1 MAEEKIEGLNKKL
14 LKLKE
19 YVDLFRTNLGQ
30 YQSRHYDESNT
41 RTDFIDKFFELLDW
55 DVRNEQHFE
64 ETRREVI
71 REDKITIQGKQK
83 APDYCFRIGGARK
96 FFVEAKKPSIN
107 VKEDIGAAYQVR
119 RYGYSAKLPL
129 SILTDFDEFAVYD
142 TRIKPKPRDKA
153 EVARIFYW
161 KFTDYEKEFENI
173 YNIFSKN
180 AILKGSFDKFVITSK
195 KKKGTSEVDKEF
207 LKLIE
212 DWRSDLAKNIALNNP
227 KIDLYNLN
235 AAVQKIIDRI
245 IFLRI
250 AEDRNIEEYNNLFK
264 LAEGEN
270 IYKKLGE
277 YFQRSQKKYDSG
289 LFIVESWLN
298 NLKID
303 DKIFKDIIKSLYFPE
318 SPYEFS
324 VLPVEI
330 LGNIYEQFLGK
341 VITLT
346 PSHQAKVEEKP
357 EVKKAGGVY
366 YTPQYIVEYIVKN
379 TVGEKIK
386 NLTPTQV
393 EKLKILDPACGS
405 GSFLIGVY
413 DYLMNWH
420 LSYYADPKRKADSAK
435 KGKIYHY
442 ADGDFRLSVAEKKKI
457 LLNNIFGVDIDNQA
471 VEVTKLSLL
480 LKLMENETQES
491 AGMLFKYSNE
501 ALLPDLKNNIKCGN
515 SLIGPDFYADKNLS
529 LFGTNEMRKINVFDW
544 QKEFKDIFA
553 NGGFD
558 VVIGNPPWVFTKYVD
573 WGENTKDYISN
584 KYLSICESN
593 ARGKAR
599 QSGKINLYAVFILQ
613 GINLLKKDGVFSYI
627 VPNTILRTTTYDVV
641 RKQILE
647 NTFIQEIVD
656 LKGKVFEGV
665 TASTVILKFKKG
677 YKKDNKIKVIDNPE
691 DLLRIEGRVSSI
703 NQDALLKNVSYT
715 FNIFVDEATA
725 VILEKIKNSHKIL
738 GEYCID
744 IIEGIVAHGNL
755 LSDSRV
761 ENSFPLI
768 EGKTVDRYVTR
779 VPRKYIIWEIKKI
792 HRTRPDYLWK
802 AEEKILIRRISGGN
816 MPLVATIDKKRYKT
830 FASIN
835 NLLLKTEYQKLY
847 KYILALLNSKVINYF
862 YANNF
867 SNKSNLTVNISKT
880 FLEQIPIPEVTKED
894 ENKISRLV
902 SQMLEVKEIFY
913 FAKTEA
919 DKKIYQQKIDILD
932 KQIDQEVYK
941 LYGLT
946 DKEIKIVEDRL

>member
-1 MAEEKIEGLNKKL
+1 MTEEKIEGLNKKL

-30 YQSRHYDESNT
+30 YQSKNYDESNT

-180 AILKGSFDKFVITSK
+180 AILKGSFDKFVVTSK

-212 DWRSDLAKNIALNNP
+212 DWRSDLAKNIAINNP

-264 LAEGEN
+264 IAQGEN

-277 YFQRSQKKYDSG
+277 YFERSQKKYDSG
-289 LFIVESWLN
+289 LFVVESWLS

-366 YTPQYIVEYIVKN
+366 YTPQYIVQYIVKN

-386 NLTPTQV
+386 NLTPAQV

-405 GSFLIGVY
+405 GSFLIGAY

-529 LFGTNEMRKINVFDW
+529 LFGNNEMRKINVFDW
-544 QKEFKDIFA
+544 QKEFKEIFA
-553 NGGFD
+553 NGRFD
-558 VVIGNPPWVFTKYVD
+558 VVIGNPPYVDNRGFDKNQLEYFFNNYVSFTKSGTDKFKTKKFNTFIAFIEIIAKLLRQDGLAGYIIHKNLLKTTAYKGSRIFILNNFSINKIID
-573 WGENTKDYISN
+573 WGANQFEGVVAETISLFLKKTKKTD
-584 KYLSICESN
+584 
-593 ARGKAR
+593 
-599 QSGKINLYAVFILQ
+599 GKIKIEFFKKDKKNRENDISQKLYEVSFDNIFS
-613 GINLLKKDGVFSYI
+613 INLLSEDMRLIDKIEKDKCKLFDFVNINNGVVTGDDKHFIFEKKIDNNYKKCITGKNIKRYYVSGLKGY
-627 VPNTILRTTTYDVV
+627 VNY
-641 RKQILE
+641 
-647 NTFIQEIVD
+647 D
-656 LKGKVFEGV
+656 LKK
-665 TASTVILKFKKG
+665 
-677 YKKDNKIKVIDNPE
+677 
-691 DLLRIEGRVSSI
+691 LLRARDPKIFESKEKLIMQMI
-703 NQDALLKNVSYT
+703 NINLIVCYDDQQLYNLGTSYDITTKSNELDLKYLL
-715 FNIFVDEATA
+715 
-725 VILEKIKNSHKIL
+725 
-738 GEYCID
+738 G
-744 IIEGIVAHGNL
+744 
-755 LSDSRV
+755 
-761 ENSFPLI
+761 
-768 EGKTVDRYVTR
+768 
-779 VPRKYIIWEIKKI
+779 
-792 HRTRPDYLWK
+792 
-802 AEEKILIRRISGGN
+802 
-816 MPLVATIDKKRYKT
+816 
-830 FASIN
+830 
-835 NLLLKTEYQKLY
+835 
-847 KYILALLNSKVINYF
+847 LLNSKLLNYYYQKKF
-862 YANNF
+862 TNESALTNAI
-867 SNKSNLTVNISKT
+867 STKNLFEFPIPSISGKDQQNIIDTVN
-880 FLEQIPIPEVTKED
+880 
-894 ENKISRLV
+894 
-902 SQMLEVKEIFY
+902 QMLEVQKKFHS
-913 FAKTEA
+913 AKTEA

-946 DKEIKIVEDRL
+946 AEEIRIIEK